1 MEIEQNRR
9 KTATL
14 PTATATATATS
25 SATPEDLLQAHDD
38 RPPMGRVGEW
48 MGDFGFLGAVTG
60 LVAAITYVAT
70 GAAPVVAGVS
80 TLVATP
86 ILLGFAAT
94 LAGAVAGGVLRVLR
108 GKVPAV
114 LGVLIAGMGVNLVG
128 SLITVS
134 LPWHRLAS
142 ASIIEGNAAPLSL
155 AVLLL
160 IPVVAVLR
168 WRKQS
173 PLPWLTVAGAL
184 AGLLI
189 GLS

>member
-14 PTATATATATS
+14 PTATATTTS